1 VTGKGGDTAKG
12 LLILLHNL
20 IAERKSIMNR
30 RRRRIREKRKPLSPV
45 SLGACVAG
53 GITLLLFVGFLLIS
67 AYQEGNTINLFGAV
81 SVLCMIVAV
90 AALVRGI
97 AARRNENFDGFTR
110 LLGVIVPGI
119 SAVSWIVLY
128 MIGAIVG

>member
-1 VTGKGGDTAKG
+1 
-12 LLILLHNL
+12 
-20 IAERKSIMNR
+20 MNR

-90 AALVRGI
+90 AA
-97 AARRNENFDGFTR
+97 RRNENFDGFTR
-110 LLGVIVPGI
+110 LLGVIVPGV